1 MKQIYFVHSIIKDG
15 ENEYDYYVFVKK
27 EIEKAHE
34 LTEKEEKDIFIAF
47 LKDNWG
53 KQEVEEVGQDNYTFS
68 ILSDYRLFELQSI
81 TPINKQERE
90 ILSKFLGNY
99 TVEI

>member
-53 KQEVEEVGQDNYTFS
+53 EEIVKEDYHTFS
-68 ILSDYRLFELQSI
+68 IESDYRLFELQSV
-81 TPINKQERE
+81 TPINEQEKE
-90 ILSKFLGNY
+90 TLSKFLGNY